1 MIQSAKQ
8 CLKSFFVS
16 LPLLAAMML
25 SPTVTLAQTVPG
37 TYVTTADVKLRKG
50 PGTTYEVITT
60 IPKDVNVNVVGKEG
74 AWLRIES
81 KHGGKPGYISEHYAR
96 PLATQ
101 KFAQEQTSPQSVAGA
116 YRTLRETELRE
127 GPAVTSRIITKLP
140 ANIKLNVVRSE
151 GDWLRV
157 VSKHG
162 GKPGYVE
169 KRAVERWRDR

>member
-1 MIQSAKQ
+1 MIQLVRQYLRS
-8 CLKSFFVS
+8 LFVPF
-16 LPLLAAMML
+16 LALLAML
-25 SPTVTLAQTVPG
+25 LLPVTIFAQTG

-81 KHGGKPGYISEHYAR
+81 KHGGKPGYISEQYAR
-96 PLATQ
+96 PLAGQ
-101 KFAQEQTSPQSVAGA
+101 KFAQEKTSPQSVAGP

-127 GPAVTSRIITKLP
+127 GPALNSRVITKLP
-140 ANIKLNVVRSE
+140 ANIKLNAVRSE

-169 KRAVERWRDR
+169 KRSVEPWRDR

>member
-1 MIQSAKQ
+1 MLIAA
-8 CLKSFFVS
+8 VS
-16 LPLLAAMML
+16 
-25 SPTVTLAQTVPG
+25 LAQTIPG

-50 PGTTYEVITT
+50 PGTNYQVVTT
-60 IPKDVNVNVVGKEG
+60 IPKDVNVNVVAKEG

-81 KHGGKPGYISEHYAR
+81 KHGGQPGYISEQYAR
-96 PLATQ
+96 PLAGQ
-101 KFAQEQTSPQSVAGA
+101 QFAQKKTSPQAIAGA

-127 GPAVTSRIITKLP
+127 APALNSRVITRLP

-162 GKPGYVE
+162 GKPGYVQ
-169 KRAVERWRDR
+169 KQSVEPWRGHIPLPNS

>member
-1 MIQSAKQ
+1 MIHSVKQ
-8 CLKSFFVS
+8 CLKSFLVLLS
-16 LPLLAAMML
+16 LMGSIML
-25 SPTVTLAQTVPG
+25 SFTSTLAQTNQG
-37 TYVTTADVKLRKG
+37 TYVTTANVKLRKG

-74 AWLRIES
+74 TWLRVES
-81 KHGGKPGYISEHYAR
+81 KHGGQPGYISEQYAR
-96 PLATQ
+96 PLAAQ
-101 KFAQEQTSPQSVAGA
+101 HLAQEKAGPQSIAGA

-127 GPAVTSRIITKLP
+127 GPALTARVITKLP

-162 GKPGYVE
+162 DKPGYVE
-169 KRAVERWRDR
+169 RRSVEPWRDR